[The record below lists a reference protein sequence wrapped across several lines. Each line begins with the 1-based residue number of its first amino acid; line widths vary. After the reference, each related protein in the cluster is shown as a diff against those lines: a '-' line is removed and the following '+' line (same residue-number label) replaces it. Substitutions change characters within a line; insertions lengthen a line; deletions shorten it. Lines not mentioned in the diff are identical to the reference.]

1 MAMDRIAFYLPFIN
15 KPVYWYGIFVTLG
28 ILLAFGLYMLISY
41 KKGIDIDFSLELFI
55 WVVPLAVIFCR
66 VFYVVPRIG
75 TEYHLDS
82 WEGFVDAINVSNGGL
97 TIIGGIFGGALGIF
111 FCCLRNRK
119 YTLAQVADCVVIALL
134 LGQIIG
140 RWGNFFNQEL
150 YGIEVT
156 QDWMKHFPLAVYI
169 EATGTWHY
177 ASFFYEGVLNAIGLA
192 IALVIFFVPKKPV
205 KTGTIMIF
213 YLGWYGL
220 VRGTLEFIKGTDPI
234 TIGGT
239 KIKVVQLI
247 CYLMLI
253 VAIVLQILLQKG
265 VIRFETKWFKK
276 LCDKKREK
284 DLALAAEKAAKE
296 GGESQNG
303 EYSETKVSE
312 NMLADALAKEELLSE
327 EKTADY
333 RPEDDVISDFETNK
347 ASQNEE
353 EQKVVNV
360 EKEETENDGTIV
372 AEDNYTSGNTPV
384 QPTVETVSEDKN
396 SSLTSNDTTDEVT
409 EKPVEKKQTKISSKS
424 TTKKSTAATSS
435 SKKPASKTS
444 ASKTTAA
451 KKTTKTSTSKT
462 NGTKSASSSKK
473 TASSNAAKKS
483 TTPKK
488 TATKVETSS
497 DSPAAVSEVRAN
509 EENK

>member
-1 MAMDRIAFYLPFIN
+1 MSDLLLAMDRIAFYLPFIN

-28 ILLAFGLYMLISY
+28 ILLAFGLYILISY

-55 WVVPLAVIFCR
+55 WVVPLAVVFCR

-82 WEGFVDAINVSNGGL
+82 WDGFVDMLNISNGGL

-169 EATGTWHY
+169 ESTGTWHY

-220 VRGTLEFIKGTDPI
+220 VRGTLEFIKGTDPM

-239 KIKVVQLI
+239 KIKIVQLI
-247 CYLMLI
+247 CYLMFI

-265 VIRFETKWFKK
+265 VIRFETKWFKR
-276 LCDKKREK
+276 LCEQKREK
-284 DLALAAEKAAKE
+284 ELALIAEK
-296 GGESQNG
+296 GEQTDGSNA
-303 EYSETKVSE
+303 EYSETMVSE
-312 NMLADALAKEELLSE
+312 NMLADALAKEELLDEEQTGEFAHTEDIYSAPITSQENKEISDLEGENKDIDKNIDIEKREDSEIIEEKALVESENTDLSE
-327 EKTADY
+327 EVKK
-333 RPEDDVISDFETNK
+333 EVKSDV
-347 ASQNEE
+347 
-353 EQKVVNV
+353 
-360 EKEETENDGTIV
+360 
-372 AEDNYTSGNTPV
+372 
-384 QPTVETVSEDKN
+384 
-396 SSLTSNDTTDEVT
+396 
-409 EKPVEKKQTKISSKS
+409 
-424 TTKKSTAATSS
+424 
-435 SKKPASKTS
+435 
-444 ASKTTAA
+444 
-451 KKTTKTSTSKT
+451 KTTKTSTSKKSSSAQGKKT
-462 NGTKSASSSKK
+462 SQSKSTATSKSTAKSSTTKSTTATKKTTKTAASSSTATKSPAKK
-473 TASSNAAKKS
+473 TAS
-483 TTPKK
+483 PKK
-488 TATKVETSS
+488 QVKKTESQDIDKKEIK
-497 DSPAAVSEVRAN
+497 D
-509 EENK
+509 